1 MNQSRYDQ
9 RLSSLEAALYSA
21 GRPVD
26 VDNLKSVIRTTSD
39 RVVSRLIKDLSVR
52 YDARM
57 SALEIK
63 VLPGK
68 RAVMRLREKYDQSVK
83 RFTTRPLL
91 TIGPLKTLSYIAY
104 HQPVPQSKVVEDRG
118 SHVYSHLKQ
127 MEEMGLINRERNDGR
142 SYTIETTAYFADY
155 FGFGHDPMN
164 TKIQLR
170 RMFTQMQ
177 IHKLDNGE
185 EGNVS
190 SEALDKAFADGP
202 LKETSEKLP

>member
-1 MNQSRYDQ
+1 M
-9 RLSSLEAALYSA
+9 E
-21 GRPVD
+21 G
-26 VDNLKSVIRTTSD
+26 LKSVVRTRSD
-39 RVVSRLIKDLSVR
+39 RVISRLVRDLSLR
-52 YDARM
+52 YDARH
-57 SALEIK
+57 SALEVK
-63 VLPGK
+63 VLPGS

-104 HQPVPQSKVVEDRG
+104 HQPVSQSQVVEDRG

-127 MEEMGLINRERNDGR
+127 MEEMGLINREKNDGR

-155 FGFGHDPMN
+155 FGFGHNPMN

-170 RMFTQMQ
+170 RMFKQIK

-185 EGNVS
+185 DES
-190 SEALDKAFADGP
+190 ATQKALDIAFAGSP
-202 LKETSEKLP
+202 LGESSEKLP